1 MRSQAR
7 TLGLWRH
14 CECEVPHS
22 EDGIQK
28 ITPAPARPGPAKGEK
43 PADLPVMQPIKFEL
57 VINLKAAKA
66 LGLDVS
72 PQLLAHVDEVI
83 E

>member
-43 PADLPVMQPIKFEL
+43 PAELPVQAPHQIRTGD
-57 VINLKAAKA
+57 KAAKS
-66 LGLDVS
+66 LGLEI
-72 PQLLAHVDEVI
+72 PPTLLARADEVI